1 MRKIAAIAHTSS
13 VDRARR
19 VRGDSSS
26 TTTPPTTSPKGTS
39 PKTFGST
46 SNHRGIASA
55 KKNVSLRNLVSRVTL
70 ERKPAA
76 PTATATPACV
86 VPAVFADAPAAVSFL
101 ESEVSRTNPAL
112 LRATTTIS
120 STLSSNKSQLINLR
134 RETEMMRGQ
143 LQNQT
148 DARAIQRKLDA
159 ATSDVERCQ
168 NENASMI
175 EENKNLKKEMS
186 ELQKKLRLHQEG
198 TCVSSLLHM
207 FRNHN
212 VAVVCML
219 CFAWWIKDLG
229 QHVSC
234 AAACC
239 CCCCC
244 CLLTFYIH
252 FYLFFSQF
260 FLFSFFTA
268 HYRHRIRDKSL
279 DT

>member
-1 MRKIAAIAHTSS
+1 
-13 VDRARR
+13 
-19 VRGDSSS
+19 
-26 TTTPPTTSPKGTS
+26 
-39 PKTFGST
+39 
-46 SNHRGIASA
+46 
-55 KKNVSLRNLVSRVTL
+55 
-70 ERKPAA
+70 
-76 PTATATPACV
+76 
-86 VPAVFADAPAAVSFL
+86 
-101 ESEVSRTNPAL
+101 
-112 LRATTTIS
+112 
-120 STLSSNKSQLINLR
+120 
-134 RETEMMRGQ
+134 
-143 LQNQT
+143 
-148 DARAIQRKLDA
+148 
-159 ATSDVERCQ
+159 
-168 NENASMI
+168 
-175 EENKNLKKEMS
+175 MS

-239 CCCCC
+239 CCCC
-244 CLLTFYIH
+244 LLTFYIH

-279 DT
+279 DTWLNDNTNTFATKGHRVGGAPASKSWFDPWCGGSSADTSRDRGQLQWDYPKNKWNGRGRNFSLFCTMVFLVLIDDTYFCFQYRLLSVKIF